1 MVRESSLPPFICA
14 SRLGALALL
23 GRWRSSQRGRRNGLG
38 SECPARSLDDCGRH
52 GVAKTL
58 AYLRISRPAQKFATP
73 IGTQPKLAIHI
84 HFISKNE
91 NILPS
96 RRLVDTASTGNVKS
110 VGIAGSYGHVWRRS
124 ARSRACHLERE
135 IRFKARAA
143 FVQLERGEHVRDA
156 LKPCSSFQRRITD
169 RDGVSFHA
177 QADCTFHHG
186 SPALCRLGCH
196 VP

>member
-23 GRWRSSQRGRRNGLG
+23 GALADSQRGRRNGLG
-38 SECPARSLDDCGRH
+38 QRVSCSLARRLRSSWCCKDFGVSAHQPPCSES
-52 GVAKTL
+52 
-58 AYLRISRPAQKFATP
+58 ATP

-143 FVQLERGEHVRDA
+143 FVQLERGNMFETR
-156 LKPCSSFQRRITD
+156 S
-169 RDGVSFHA
+169 
-177 QADCTFHHG
+177 
-186 SPALCRLGCH
+186 SPAVH
-196 VP
+196 FNVASQIVME